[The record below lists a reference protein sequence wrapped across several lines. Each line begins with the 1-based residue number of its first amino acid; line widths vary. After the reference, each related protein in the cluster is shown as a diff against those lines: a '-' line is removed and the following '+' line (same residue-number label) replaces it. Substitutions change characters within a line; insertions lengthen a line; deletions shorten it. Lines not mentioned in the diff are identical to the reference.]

1 MHLNQEEQKEILV
14 VGAGIVGVS
23 AAIWLQRQGCR
34 VTLIDRDGPASGTSH
49 GNAGILASIAVI
61 PIPIPGLLKKAPKML
76 FDPKQPLFLRWSYL
90 PKLLPFLRRYLS
102 YANDNAVEHI
112 SNALMELLH
121 DCPDQ
126 HSALAHGTTAERYVT
141 TDDYLYG
148 YESEQAFIAD
158 NYAWNIRKSKGY
170 SYTTLSAEEL
180 ADYDESLANRFGFGV
195 QCANHGRISDPG
207 AYVKA
212 LAEDFVKN
220 GGMIS
225 KASLT
230 GFEIENGHCKSI
242 STNVG
247 KLTADK
253 YILTTGV
260 WSSEWN
266 DVLGITVPMESERGY
281 HVEYINPSI
290 ILRSPIMVA
299 SGKFVVHSMDGRM
312 RCAGV
317 VEFGGL
323 TKGPSKAPIELL
335 KKQMAQLFP
344 DLTYDS
350 TEEWMGHRPSTVDS
364 LPVIGVSP
372 KAENVVL
379 GFGHQHIGL
388 SAGPKTGRWLA
399 GLATDA
405 AINTDL
411 SAYAADRQT

>member
-1 MHLNQEEQKEILV
+1 MAQKKREEVLV

-23 AAIWLQRQGCR
+23 AAIWLQRQGCL

-49 GNAGILASIAVI
+49 GNAGVLASISVV

-76 FDPKQPLFLRWSYL
+76 LDPSQPLFLRWSYL
-90 PKLLPFLRRYLS
+90 PKLIPFLSRYLS
-102 YANDNAVEHI
+102 NANDNAVAHV
-112 SNALMELLH
+112 SDALMELLH

-126 HSALAHGTTAERYVT
+126 HLALAHGTAAEQYVT
-141 TDDYLYG
+141 TDDYLFG
-148 YESEQAFIAD
+148 YDSEQAFIAD
-158 NYAWNIRKSKGY
+158 SYAWNIRKSRGY
-170 SYTTLSAEEL
+170 SFTTRSAEEL
-180 ADYDESLANRFGFGV
+180 ANYDKNLTGRFGFGV
-195 QCANHGRISDPG
+195 QCSNHGRISDPG

-220 GGMIS
+220 GGTIS

-230 GFEIENGHCKSI
+230 GFDIEDGRCKSI
-242 STNVG
+242 STNIG
-247 KLTADK
+247 TLTADK

-260 WSSEWN
+260 WSSQWN
-266 DVLGITVPMESERGY
+266 DVLGISVPMESERGY

-290 ILRSPIMVA
+290 TLRSPIMVA
-299 SGKFVVHSMDGRM
+299 SGKFVVNSMNGRM

-323 TKGPSKAPIELL
+323 TKGPSKAPIKLL
-335 KKQMAQLFP
+335 KKQMAELFP

-350 TEEWMGHRPSTVDS
+350 IEEWMGHRPSTADS

-399 GLATDA
+399 GLATNT

-411 SAYAADRQT
+411 SAYAADRKI